1 MKQRDVDVLEE
12 DLVYDGFFQIKTFRL
27 RHTLF
32 AGGWSETIRRELF
45 LRDPAV
51 GVLLYDP
58 WRDELVLVEQFRIG
72 LLPSGQEP
80 WIVELVAG
88 IVEPGESVRA
98 VGTREALEETG
109 CPVDRLEPIADY
121 FTSPGGSCERFHLF
135 CGRVR
140 AEGAGGIFGL
150 PHEGEDIRA
159 LVLSFERA
167 MALLAAREIDNAHT
181 LIALQWLQS
190 NRQRLREAW
199 T

>member
-98 VGTREALEETG
+98 VATREALEETG

-140 AEGAGGIFGL
+140 AEGA
-150 PHEGEDIRA
+150 
-159 LVLSFERA
+159 SS
-167 MALLAAREIDNAHT
+167 T
-181 LIALQWLQS
+181 IAEAVESL
-190 NRQRLREAW
+190 EAW
-199 T
+199 LDGETFADVMTRFHSRWN